1 MTSKLLLPLLF
12 ALSTPTY
19 ATVYGH
25 GYEEVA
31 PIDAAEPEPMVDMEL
46 FNGMVHEFRT
56 DPGFAGAMIGVRLG
70 DQFRVVDRRS
80 EAVSSSPKTPSGNGT
95 TMSERLISQAIR
107 SSGASV
113 SLHISYTREGVDENG
128 RPYKETVIIDA
139 GAASGAAA
147 AAQASMNA
155 ATSKAHK

>member
-1 MTSKLLLPLLF
+1 MTSKLLLLL

-19 ATVYGH
+19 ATPYGRD
-25 GYEEVA
+25 YDKEA
-31 PIDAAEPEPMVDMEL
+31 PIEVAEPEPMVDMEL
-46 FNGMVHEFRT
+46 LNGMVHEFQT

-80 EAVSSSPKTPSGNGT
+80 EVASSSPKTPSGNGT
-95 TMSERLISQAIR
+95 TMGERLISQAIK

-113 SLHISYTREGVDENG
+113 SLHISYIREGIDADG
-128 RPYKETVIIDA
+128 QPYKETVTIDA

-147 AAQASMNA
+147 AAQASMDA